1 MHIDEPKLS
10 ENYFIRFWNFFAGI
24 AFNVAPVKADFVKQE
39 DIVAHF
45 LQRGHQNAE
54 DLVRSILKSRQYGSE
69 IEIVQFYCLYPLMHD
84 TMCGKRRKTTVSVW
98 SEEGEIDMLRLV
110 SSPTD
115 YKLQVIENGLKPNKV
130 YSCHFS
136 IAGVN
141 TKKSMRDERS
151 KNISIKSRVKTARKP
166 SYLLKS

>member
-1 MHIDEPKLS
+1 MKCSPWILDLREMHIEEPKLS

-54 DLVRSILKSRQYGSE
+54 DLVRSILKSRQYGTD

-110 SSPTD
+110 FNSA
-115 YKLQVIENGLKPNKV
+115 
-130 YSCHFS
+130 FS
-136 IAGVN
+136 QTIN
-141 TKKSMRDERS
+141 YR
-151 KNISIKSRVKTARKP
+151 
-166 SYLLKS
+166 

>member
-110 SSPTD
+110 FKSSFLQAINYTRLKMGW
-115 YKLQVIENGLKPNKV
+115 KLV
-130 YSCHFS
+130 
-136 IAGVN
+136 
-141 TKKSMRDERS
+141 KSLHVAFQS
-151 KNISIKSRVKTARKP
+151 QG
-166 SYLLKS
+166 